1 MVQSP
6 SLSRL
11 TPTVALESTIDML
24 DPRFKEE
31 STVVAKDLGSSKL
44 RSRLDCGVWFS
55 VIGSARSQY
64 RA

>member
-11 TPTVALESTIDML
+11 TPIVALESAIDML
-24 DPRFKEE
+24 DPRFKEA
-31 STVVAKDLGSSKL
+31 STAVAKDLGSARPRAS
-44 RSRLDCGVWFS
+44 LDCGVWVS
-55 VIGSARSQY
+55 VIGSARPRY